1 MTREEDPVDSTS
13 RATKPLHE
21 LEGRHANIQL
31 SDGSQVQGTLI
42 SYGRGQVSTVWLE
55 VDGTDLFL
63 LRDTVIS
70 AWGQAA

>member
-1 MTREEDPVDSTS
+1 MTREEDPVDHTS
-13 RATKPLHE
+13 RATRTLHE

-31 SDGSQVQGTLI
+31 SDGSQVQGTVI

-55 VDGTDLFL
+55 VDGTDLFIP
-63 LRDTVIS
+63 RDTVMS